1 MISAGKAIRRGFG
14 WARALRF
21 RLAFSY
27 VMFFAVL
34 LVLLGILFRQTLSN
48 TFQNQMESVLDEEW
62 GAAKGYLRTGPEGP
76 NWFYDEKD
84 PDESFIVRRLQRVYM
99 LADTAGH
106 PLQHS
111 AIYDSLGIDSP
122 AEIRSILQSGQP
134 ALRVRTDPGNVPYMI
149 RSGLWVDHDGHKYY
163 LAIGRA
169 IDYNDEVIKDFTF
182 KYFAL
187 VPVLLVVSG
196 VLGWF
201 LAGRALQPVNS
212 VADAA
217 QRITHSNLGLQI
229 PARNSGDELDRLI
242 EAFNHM
248 MSRLNESFEQIRQFS
263 TDVSHELRTPLTV
276 VRGQLEV
283 ALFTAQTV
291 EQHRDAMADALEG
304 VERLSNI
311 VRALLMLS
319 QAESG
324 QLVLQKQEVDL
335 TGLVRDLVD
344 QHQIPAEAQGVH
356 LSAQLPAGCGILGD
370 RIQIERLVS
379 NLLGNAIKYTP
390 SGGRVK
396 ASLVRRYDHVEL
408 VVEDTGVGIA
418 AEHLPHIFDRFYRV
432 PSADPEKGL
441 GLGLSFVAWIAK
453 AHGGSVSVE
462 SKLNQGTRFAVTCRP
477 ATGRRKLPRPP
488 ACRCPNGYTRKTRMA
503 NLEIQSREREGIK
516 ILDVIGK
523 LTVGGASDLR
533 ERVNAETAA
542 GNLQQI
548 LNLKEV
554 EYIDSTGLGAMVICY
569 MSVQKAGG
577 TLKLSNLNR
586 RNLELVLLTKLSTV
600 FQIFPEEQEAVNSF
614 FPDREIKRFDILSF
628 VQQQRE
634 GN

>member
-1 MISAGKAIRRGFG
+1 MISPTRVLGWTRG
-14 WARALRF
+14 LRF
-21 RLAFSY
+21 RLALSY
-27 VMFFAVL
+27 VLFFTVL
-34 LVLLGILFRQTLSN
+34 LVLLGMLFRQVLGG
-48 TFQNQMESVLDEEW
+48 TFQAQMESVLDEEW

-84 PDESFIVRRLQRVYM
+84 PDESFTVRRVQRVYM

-111 AIYDSLGIDSP
+111 DIYDSIGIDPP
-122 AEIRSILQSGQP
+122 AEIREILQSGKP
-134 ALRVRTDPGNVPYMI
+134 AIRVRIDASGVPYMI

-169 IDYNDEVIKDFTF
+169 VDYNNKVIGDFTRT
-182 KYFAL
+182 YFAMVPL
-187 VPVLLVVSG
+187 VIMLSG

-201 LAGRALQPVNS
+201 LAGRALEPVNS

-217 QRITHSNLGLQI
+217 QRITHSNLDVQI
-229 PARNSGDELDRLI
+229 PARHTGDELDRMI

-248 MSRLNESFEQIRQFS
+248 MTRLNHSFEQIRQFS

-291 EQHRDAMADALEG
+291 EQHREAMADALEG

-324 QLVLQKQEVDL
+324 QLVLQKNEMDL
-335 TGLVRDLVD
+335 SGLIRDLVD

-356 LSAQLPAGCGILGD
+356 LSAELPDGSVLTGD
-370 RIQIERLVS
+370 RIQIERLIS

-390 SGGRVK
+390 AGGQVK
-396 ASLVRRYDHVEL
+396 VRLVPRFDQVEL
-408 VVEDTGVGIA
+408 IVEDTGVGISPA
-418 AEHLPHIFDRFYRV
+418 HLPHIFDRFYRV

-453 AHGGSVSVE
+453 AHGGSVTVE
-462 SKLNQGTRFAVTCRP
+462 SALNKGTRFTVLLPVGRWSAVSPPGVSPEIP
-477 ATGRRKLPRPP
+477 AAPVP
-488 ACRCPNGYTRKTRMA
+488 
-503 NLEIQSREREGIK
+503 
-516 ILDVIGK
+516 
-523 LTVGGASDLR
+523 
-533 ERVNAETAA
+533 ERVH
-542 GNLQQI
+542 
-548 LNLKEV
+548 
-554 EYIDSTGLGAMVICY
+554 
-569 MSVQKAGG
+569 
-577 TLKLSNLNR
+577 
-586 RNLELVLLTKLSTV
+586 
-600 FQIFPEEQEAVNSF
+600 
-614 FPDREIKRFDILSF
+614 
-628 VQQQRE
+628 
-634 GN
+634 